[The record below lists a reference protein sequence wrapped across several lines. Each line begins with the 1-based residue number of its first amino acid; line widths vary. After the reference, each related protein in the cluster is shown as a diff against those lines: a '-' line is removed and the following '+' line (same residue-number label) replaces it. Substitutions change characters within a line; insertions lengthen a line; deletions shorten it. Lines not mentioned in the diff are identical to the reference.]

1 MFLKDYT
8 VQLACITERE
18 KFVVPVVATGSRAL
32 LDFPDEINFSLAP
45 VKVLYAHGWPVA
57 S

>member
-1 MFLKDYT
+1 M
-8 VQLACITERE
+8 QLACITERE